1 MKKPLKERC
10 KKLIIDEHDTVYA
23 ATGNLLSTVQYLFK
37 FLYYGEKVLRPEDLA
52 KIEVSLEQIKNI
64 YEITDAEIEVETNYI
79 LDAAEFSGRKK
90 K

>member
-10 KKLIIDEHDTVYA
+10 KKLIVDEHDTMYA
-23 ATGNLLSTVQYLFK
+23 ATGSLISMVQYIFK
-37 FLYYGEKVLRPEDLA
+37 FLYYGEKSLRPEDVA
-52 KIEVSLEQIKNI
+52 KVEVSLEQIKNI
-64 YEITDAEIEVETNYI
+64 YEITDAEVEIETNYI